1 MLRASVDAQAGDGR
15 LTENVL
21 HFARVLRKAGLRIG
35 TDRPLLALEALQVG
49 GVQSRQDVH
58 SILSACLIDR
68 IEHRALFEQ
77 AFEAFWRDPTA
88 ALDLRTETEPAA
100 ANSAHPQAHRP
111 HRMVNRRL
119 AEALW
124 PGRLRTVPEPSGPER
139 TGEVQPSWSDRERL
153 RTLDFDSMTDEEWRA
168 AGQAVAALVPGLERL
183 RSRREIASMRGRRVD
198 HRKLM
203 QAAARRG
210 GDFLVLPRRMR
221 ITRIEP
227 VIALV
232 DISGSM
238 SRYSRMFL
246 HFLHA
251 LINRPV
257 THGSRTARLR
267 VAAFVFGTRLT
278 PVTRELA
285 ARDPDEALECV
296 ARLVPDWS
304 GGTRIGVCLKDFN
317 RAWARRLPLASATVL
332 LVTDGLER
340 ADIELL
346 SEEAARLSRSCR
358 RLIWLNPLLRYESFE
373 PEARGVRALLPNAD
387 RFLPV
392 HNLESLQR
400 LALILGQSTHSRWE
414 SRPWN

>member
-1 MLRASVDAQAGDGR
+1 
-15 LTENVL
+15 
-21 HFARVLRKAGLRIG
+21 
-35 TDRPLLALEALQVG
+35 
-49 GVQSRQDVH
+49 
-58 SILSACLIDR
+58 
-68 IEHRALFEQ
+68 
-77 AFEAFWRDPTA
+77 
-88 ALDLRTETEPAA
+88 
-100 ANSAHPQAHRP
+100 
-111 HRMVNRRL
+111 
-119 AEALW
+119 
-124 PGRLRTVPEPSGPER
+124 
-139 TGEVQPSWSDRERL
+139 
-153 RTLDFDSMTDEEWRA
+153 
-168 AGQAVAALVPGLERL
+168 
-183 RSRREIASMRGRRVD
+183 
-198 HRKLM
+198 
-203 QAAARRG
+203 
-210 GDFLVLPRRMR
+210 VLPRRMR

-285 ARDPDEALECV
+285 ARDPDEALGCV

-304 GGTRIGVCLKDFN
+304 GGTRIGVCLKNFN

-358 RLIWLNPLLRYESFE
+358 RLIWLNPLLRYESFK

-400 LALILGQSTHSRWE
+400 LALILGQSTHSRRE